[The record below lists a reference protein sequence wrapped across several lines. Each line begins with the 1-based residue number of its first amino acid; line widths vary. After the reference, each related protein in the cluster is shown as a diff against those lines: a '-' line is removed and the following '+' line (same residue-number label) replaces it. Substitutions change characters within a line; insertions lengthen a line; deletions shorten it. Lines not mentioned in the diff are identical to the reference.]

1 MKQLLFSKALLSAAT
16 LMVGTLVFTACSNDE
31 FDGNTNPTYD
41 GESVK
46 TQFAINI
53 PAGNKS
59 TRLGSDIVQ
68 AGGAADF
75 RGMDNIKL
83 IPFSNTSLADTEPFT
98 SDAIILDAI
107 DKGTG
112 GGTNLKGGARIYKD
126 IAVPVGTKYFLF
138 YAEATRSGDT
148 SDKTNGSITAPD
160 EFNNG
165 DLLNGLVA
173 LNNLTF
179 KLTGINTKNGA
190 IEIYL
195 LKVLNDVTTSLSNNA
210 GDNETLKAALAN
222 MKTVKVGSSDA
233 ILAVMQDLYDVVKN
247 GGTAANTDIASAIT
261 GFFTN
266 NTGTLSYNTS
276 AHGYVTDADN
286 YPACLGLPNG
296 AAQVE
301 YADGSGFTYISEN
314 SSDFATYTYPASLYY
329 YVGSAVGASN
339 ATHLDTWS
347 GSSVDEWKTFVGTTN
362 YSDDV
367 VKAST
372 QSVVLKSPI
381 NYAVAQ
387 LEYKVKFDSSELEDN
402 RGNKRAVGTDN
413 FKLKGILIGQQNG
426 VDYKFE
432 QVATSPAKTIYDPI
446 NETAITIRESD
457 AFYTLALQS
466 AQRTDVNEQKSV
478 NIALEFVNNGEDFY
492 GVDGIVPQGG
502 TFYLAGTLETK
513 SNQADNNY
521 VFEKDH
527 KTVATITINSLKNAK
542 YTIPDLRETKLELGL
557 YVDLEWQNGL
567 TDEVTIQ

>member
-53 PAGNKS
+53 PAGKKS

-68 AGGAADF
+68 ASGATDF

-83 IPFSNTSLADTEPFT
+83 IPFSNTSLATAEPFT

-112 GGTNLKGGARIYKD
+112 GETNLKGGARIYKD

-148 SDKTNGSITAPD
+148 SDKANGSITAPD

-165 DLLNGLVA
+165 DLLNGVST
-173 LNNLTF
+173 LNKLYFT
-179 KLTGINTKNGA
+179 LTGINTENNA
-190 IEIYL
+190 IETYL
-195 LKVLNDVTTSLSNNA
+195 VGILNNVTNSLSTNA

-247 GGTAANTDIASAIT
+247 GGTAANTNIASAIT
-261 GFFTN
+261 DFFTDDS
-266 NTGTLSYNTS
+266 GTLSYNTS
-276 AHGYVTDADN
+276 ATGYVTDANN

-296 AAQVE
+296 AAQVKYE
-301 YADGSGFTYISEN
+301 GGFQYISEN

-329 YVGSAVGASN
+329 YVGSIVGASD
-339 ATHLDTWS
+339 ATHLDAWG
-347 GSSVDEWKTFVGTTN
+347 GSSVENWETFVGSTN

-387 LEYKVKFDSSELEDN
+387 LQYTVRFDVVGNELEDN
-402 RGNKRAVGTDN
+402 RGNKRAIDNN

-432 QVATSPAKTIYDPI
+432 QNATLDAKTIYDPI
-446 NETAITIRESD
+446 TETAITTS
-457 AFYTLALQS
+457 ASTPFYTLALQS
-466 AQRTDVNEQKSV
+466 AQRTDVSEQKSV
-478 NIALEFVNNGEDFY
+478 NIALEFVNEGEDFY

-502 TFYLAGTLETK
+502 TFYLAGTLQTNSTQTE
-513 SNQADNNY
+513 NNY

-527 KTVATITINSLKNAK
+527 KTVATILIKSLKDAK

-557 YVDLEWQNGL
+557 YVDLVWGEGL
-567 TDEVTIQ
+567 TDDVTIQ

>member
-138 YAEATRSGDT
+138 YAEATRSDDT

-190 IEIYL
+190 IETYL

-233 ILAVMQDLYDVVKN
+233 ILAVMQDLYDVVKD

-276 AHGYVTDADN
+276 AQGYVTDADN

-347 GSSVDEWKTFVGTTN
+347 GSSVDEWETFVGTTN

>member
-16 LMVGTLVFTACSNDE
+16 LMVGALAFTACSNEDY
-31 FDGNTNPTYD
+31 DGDTNPTYD

-53 PAGNKS
+53 PAGKKS

-68 AGGAADF
+68 AGGATDF

-83 IPFSNTSLADTEPFT
+83 IPFSTTSLSDAEAFT

-112 GGTNLKGGARIYKD
+112 GETNLKDGARIYKD
-126 IAVPVGTKYFLF
+126 IAVPVGTSYFLF

-148 SDKTNGSITAPD
+148 SDKANGSITAPD

-173 LNNLTF
+173 LNKLTF
-179 KLTGINTKNGA
+179 NLTGINTKNDE
-190 IEIYL
+190 IETYL
-195 LKVLNDVTTSLSNNA
+195 LKVLNDVTTSLSINA
-210 GDNETLKAALAN
+210 GDNETLKAALEN
-222 MKTVKVGSSDA
+222 MKNVNVGSSDA
-233 ILAVMQDLYDVVKN
+233 ILAVMQDLYDVVKE
-247 GGTAANTDIASAIT
+247 GGTAANTNIVDVIKT
-261 GFFTN
+261 YFTD
-266 NTGTLSYNTS
+266 NTGTLSYNTGAS
-276 AHGYVTDADN
+276 GYVVNANN

-296 AAQVE
+296 AAQVN
-301 YADGSGFTYISEN
+301 YVSDAFDYIHDK

-329 YVGSAVGASN
+329 YVGSTVGASD
-339 ATHLDTWS
+339 ATHLDAWG
-347 GSSVDEWKTFVGTTN
+347 GSLVGDWNNFVGETN
-362 YSDDV
+362 YSDNV

-372 QSVVLKSPI
+372 QSVVLKSSI

-387 LEYKVKFDSSELEDN
+387 LEYKVKFASSELEDN
-402 RGNKRAVGTDN
+402 RGNKRAVETGN

>member
-1 MKQLLFSKALLSAAT
+1 MKQLLFSKALLSSAT